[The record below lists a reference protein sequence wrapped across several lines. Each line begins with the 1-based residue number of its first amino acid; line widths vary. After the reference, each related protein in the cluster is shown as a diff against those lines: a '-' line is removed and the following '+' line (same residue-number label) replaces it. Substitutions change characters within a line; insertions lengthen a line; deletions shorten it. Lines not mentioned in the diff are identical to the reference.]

1 MAEKSLTR
9 SIASSRANLSVHA
22 LPGLHR
28 YAMLAGLL
36 LALAGLVTFVA
47 PTDPDVWWHLRD
59 GQLVLEAGIPYH
71 DVYSFTANGHPWI
84 TQEWLT
90 EVVMY
95 GLKSAFGYGL
105 LSLAFGI
112 VQATG
117 AGLAYLLI
125 RRRGAG
131 RLAALVLLMLY
142 LVFAAP
148 SWGVRPQALVP
159 AFLGVFYLA
168 LLAYKSNPE
177 QRRLLW
183 LLPVLMA
190 LWVNMH
196 ASFIVGIALVGAFI
210 VGEAANNYLYRPM
223 QPTPG

>member
-1 MAEKSLTR
+1 EKSLTQDIAANR
-9 SIASSRANLSVHA
+9 ASISVRA

-28 YAMLAGLL
+28 YVMLAGLL
-36 LALAGLVTFVA
+36 IALAGLITFVA

-59 GQLVLEAGIPYH
+59 GQLVLESGIPHH
-71 DVYSFTANGHPWI
+71 DVYSFTANGRTWI

-95 GLKSAFGYGL
+95 GLKSAFGYGV

-112 VQATG
+112 IQALG

-131 RLAALVLLMLY
+131 RLAALMLLMLY

-159 AFLGVFYLA
+159 AFLGVF
-168 LLAYKSNPE
+168 
-177 QRRLLW
+177 
-183 LLPVLMA
+183 
-190 LWVNMH
+190 
-196 ASFIVGIALVGAFI
+196 
-210 VGEAANNYLYRPM
+210 
-223 QPTPG
+223 